1 MILGLAIVV
10 RKGTDALTSEYVFD
24 RVPVLVG
31 RDQAVVGL
39 CLADPSVSRVHA
51 SLDVRDGAIWARDAR
66 STNGTLFGGARIA
79 TNWVQLGDVN
89 GKFEL
94 VVGAFHLEVRGHEVE
109 RRSMTETSEAAID
122 LATVFGEEEVAEL
135 RQRAL
140 EPVQPV
146 ADVPSAPDLKEAV
159 NRWLQS
165 REALRSQIQNS
176 LRTVASSK
184 RVALIEAWLHRHP
197 SMTGDTELAALLAQT
212 SNQSAGTS
220 KSTESETAAL
230 GAIQQL
236 ANWYLGAALVPN
248 DPIAIRAFQDKLRLA
263 LDEFMLGY
271 VPLVGSMSQLTRE
284 LALDKEPLNSA
295 RQPKTPAEFARRLL
309 NWQDPSDAASKGVRE
324 SFSEVI
330 VHQAGMLNG
339 VMRGVQALLDELAP
353 TAIEAILEKKE
364 SKAGLL
370 GRAFGARER
379 ELWELFKLRYADLAD
394 EEQEQFRILFGKEFA
409 EEYLQFTGETKACK
423 AANDLQKG

>member
-1 MILGLAIVV
+1 MISGLAIVV
-10 RKGTDALTSEYVFD
+10 RKGTEALKNEYVFD

-66 STNGTLFGGARIA
+66 STNGTLFGGARIS
-79 TNWVQLGDVN
+79 TKWVQLGDLN

-94 VVGAFHLEVRGHEVE
+94 VVGAFHLEVRGYEIE
-109 RRSMTETSEAAID
+109 RRSMTETSGSAID
-122 LATVFGEEEVAEL
+122 LATVFGDEEIAEL
-135 RQRAL
+135 RQ
-140 EPVQPV
+140 PVPPV
-146 ADVPSAPDLKEAV
+146 ANTSDLTEAV
-159 NRWLQS
+159 NRWLQG
-165 REALRSQIQNS
+165 RKALRSHIQNS
-176 LRTVASSK
+176 LRTVAGPQ
-184 RVALIEAWLHRHP
+184 RVALIEAWLRKHP
-197 SMTGDTELAALLAQT
+197 SMRGDVELTALLAQT
-212 SNQSAGTS
+212 SNQPAGAS
-220 KSTESETAAL
+220 QSTESESAAL
-230 GAIQQL
+230 AAIQQL

-248 DPIAIRAFQDKLRLA
+248 DPIAIRAFQDKLRSA

-284 LALDKEPLNSA
+284 LALDKEPVNSA
-295 RQPKTPAEFARRLL
+295 RQPKTPADFARRLL
-309 NWQDPSDAASKGVRE
+309 NWQDPSDSASKAVRE
-324 SFSEVI
+324 SFSEVV

-353 TAIEAILEKKE
+353 AAIEAILGKKE

-409 EEYLQFTGETKACK
+409 EEYLQFTGESKAYK
-423 AANDLQKG
+423 ADDDLNKG